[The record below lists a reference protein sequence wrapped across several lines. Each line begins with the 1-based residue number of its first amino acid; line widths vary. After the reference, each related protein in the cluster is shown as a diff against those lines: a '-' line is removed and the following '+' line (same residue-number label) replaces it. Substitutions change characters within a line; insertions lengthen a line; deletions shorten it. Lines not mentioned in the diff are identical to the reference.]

1 MTGVNNGSDDDPAN
15 IHYAIASRADDPANI
30 DDGNGDSGDN
40 NTDDDNYE

>member
-1 MTGVNNGSDDDPAN
+1 MSGVNDGSDDNA
-15 IHYAIASRADDPANI
+15 ANI